1 MTIKYCI
8 FEVGQVCYP
17 YSLEPLYQL
26 LREQSADHKTF
37 DKKGGAKSF
46 NYNSFMKGET
56 DFTAFCKNLCS
67 HCGIVY
73 SKDIEQSV
81 DNAMHQGVGPF
92 YEETLETMSW
102 LRKEGIEIG
111 LLSNA
116 LPNLA
121 DTGQTLAAEDK
132 IFVSYELGLLKPDKA
147 IYQSVLA
154 KLNAKPEEVIF
165 IDDKRENVEAAKS
178 LGINGIVFDR
188 NTISRQIKTLITQN
202 SFLTQHFAKTR

>member
-1 MTIKYCI
+1 MTIKFCI
-8 FEVGQVCYP
+8 FDVGQVCYP
-17 YSLEPLYQL
+17 YSLEPLNQL
-26 LREQSADHKTF
+26 LREQSAGHKTF

-154 KLNAKPEEVIF
+154 RLNAKPEEVIF

>member
-1 MTIKYCI
+1 MTIKFCI
-8 FEVGQVCYP
+8 FDVGQVCYP
-17 YSLEPLYQL
+17 YSLEPLNQL
-26 LREQSADHKTF
+26 LREQSTDHKTF

-111 LLSNA
+111 FLSNA

>member
-1 MTIKYCI
+1 MTIKFCI
-8 FEVGQVCYP
+8 FDVGQVCYP
-17 YSLEPLYQL
+17 YSLEPLNQL

-73 SKDIEQSV
+73 SKDIEQSF

-132 IFVSYELGLLKPDKA
+132 TFVSYELGLLKPDKA

-154 KLNAKPEEVIF
+154 KLNVKPEEVIF

>member
-1 MTIKYCI
+1 MTIKFCI
-8 FEVGQVCYP
+8 FDVGQVCYP
-17 YSLEPLYQL
+17 YSLEPLNQL

-56 DFTAFCKNLCS
+56 DFTAFCKNLCG

-147 IYQSVLA
+147 IYQSVLE

-202 SFLTQHFAKTR
+202 NFLTQHFAKTR

>member
-1 MTIKYCI
+1 MTIKFCI
-8 FEVGQVCYP
+8 FDVGQVCYP
-17 YSLEPLYQL
+17 YSLEPLNQL

-73 SKDIEQSV
+73 SKDIEQSF

-154 KLNAKPEEVIF
+154 KLNVKPEEVIF

>member
-1 MTIKYCI
+1 MTIKFCI
-8 FEVGQVCYP
+8 FDVGQVCYP
-17 YSLEPLYQL
+17 YSLEPLNQL
-26 LREQSADHKTF
+26 LREQSVDHKTF

-81 DNAMHQGVGPF
+81 DNAMHQGVGPI

>member
-1 MTIKYCI
+1 MTIKFCI
-8 FEVGQVCYP
+8 FDVGQVCYP
-17 YSLEPLYQL
+17 YSLEPLNQL

-46 NYNSFMKGET
+46 NYTFMKGET

-116 LPNLA
+116 LSNLA

-154 KLNAKPEEVIF
+154 RLNAMPEEVIF

>member
-1 MTIKYCI
+1 MTIKFCI
-8 FEVGQVCYP
+8 FDVGQVCYP
-17 YSLEPLYQL
+17 YSLEPLNQL

-132 IFVSYELGLLKPDKA
+132 TFVSYELGLLKPDKA

-154 KLNAKPEEVIF
+154 KLNVKPEEVIF

>member
-1 MTIKYCI
+1 
-8 FEVGQVCYP
+8 
-17 YSLEPLYQL
+17 
-26 LREQSADHKTF
+26 
-37 DKKGGAKSF
+37 
-46 NYNSFMKGET
+46 MKGET

-73 SKDIEQSV
+73 SKDIEQSF

-202 SFLTQHFAKTR
+202 SFLTQHFVKTR

>member
-1 MTIKYCI
+1 MTIKFCI
-8 FEVGQVCYP
+8 FDVGQVCYP
-17 YSLEPLYQL
+17 YSLEPLNQL
-26 LREQSADHKTF
+26 LREQSTDHKTF

-67 HCGIVY
+67 HCSIVY

-132 IFVSYELGLLKPDKA
+132 IFVSYELGLLKPNKA
-147 IYQSVLA
+147 IYQSVLE

-202 SFLTQHFAKTR
+202 NFLTQHFAKTR

>member
-1 MTIKYCI
+1 MTIKFCI
-8 FEVGQVCYP
+8 FDVGQVCYP
-17 YSLEPLYQL
+17 YSLEPLNQL

-147 IYQSVLA
+147 I
-154 KLNAKPEEVIF
+154 
-165 IDDKRENVEAAKS
+165 
-178 LGINGIVFDR
+178 
-188 NTISRQIKTLITQN
+188 
-202 SFLTQHFAKTR
+202 

>member
-1 MTIKYCI
+1 MTIKFCI
-8 FEVGQVCYP
+8 FDVGQVCYP
-17 YSLEPLYQL
+17 YSLEPLNQL

-165 IDDKRENVEAAKS
+165 IDDKRENVEAKS

>member
-1 MTIKYCI
+1 MTIKFCI
-8 FEVGQVCYP
+8 FDVGQVCYP
-17 YSLEPLYQL
+17 YSLEPLNQL

-73 SKDIEQSV
+73 SKDEQSV

-102 LRKEGIEIG
+102 LCKEGIEIG

>member
-1 MTIKYCI
+1 MTIKFCI
-8 FEVGQVCYP
+8 FDVGQVCYP
-17 YSLEPLYQL
+17 YSLEPLNQL

-37 DKKGGAKSF
+37 DKKRGAKSF

>member
-1 MTIKYCI
+1 MTIKFCI
-8 FEVGQVCYP
+8 FDVGQVCYP
-17 YSLEPLYQL
+17 YSLEPLNQL
-26 LREQSADHKTF
+26 LRD
-37 DKKGGAKSF
+37 
-46 NYNSFMKGET
+46 YNSFMKGET